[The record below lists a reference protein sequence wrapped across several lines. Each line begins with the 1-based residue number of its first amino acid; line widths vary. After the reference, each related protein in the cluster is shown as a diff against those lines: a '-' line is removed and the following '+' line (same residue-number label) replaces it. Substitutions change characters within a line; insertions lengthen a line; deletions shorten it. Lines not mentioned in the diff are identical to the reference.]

1 MFWTSHKEDKE
12 ATESQCCRGT
22 DGLHSTALCRPF
34 LYLHSASFGVKK
46 MRESLEPQITL
57 YRCKSVLEK
66 TGLKRSSLYK
76 LIHLG
81 TFPKPIKITAK
92 AVAWPSNEVEDW
104 IKNRILSGQQNVTE
118 QNFAVSLKGAK

>member
-1 MFWTSHKEDKE
+1 
-12 ATESQCCRGT
+12 
-22 DGLHSTALCRPF
+22 
-34 LYLHSASFGVKK
+34 

-104 IKNRILSGQQNVTE
+104 VKNRILSGQQNVTE

>member
-1 MFWTSHKEDKE
+1 
-12 ATESQCCRGT
+12 
-22 DGLHSTALCRPF
+22 
-34 LYLHSASFGVKK
+34 
-46 MRESLEPQITL
+46 MRESSQPQITL
-57 YRCKSVLEK
+57 YRCKFVLEK

-81 TFPKPIKITAK
+81 TFPRPIKITAK

-104 IKNRILSGQQNVTE
+104 IKNRILFGQQNVPK